1 MTDPTAPPPQVLSAF
16 GAGEPAVRLPGGQGQ
31 TYRSGDLILKPAP
44 HPSEIAWPASV
55 HDQIPQIGFRIAR
68 PLPARNGAWI
78 IHGWWAQQ
86 RLDGEPAPGR
96 WAEVFDTAR
105 AFHTATRR
113 LARPAFLAA
122 RTDRWAIADRAA
134 WQEAPLVSSL
144 QSQAAPHAALSR
156 LIALLRPIDLPS
168 QLIHGDLAGNVLFAD
183 PATPGV
189 IDLAPYWRPAAFAL
203 AVVAVDALVWG
214 GARSDILAL
223 LDPDPQIPQLRVRA
237 ALRRILEHGAQPEAA
252 EVAAYAD
259 LITLLEALCGRV
271 A

>member
-1 MTDPTAPPPQVLSAF
+1 MPNPPPAPVLSAF

-44 HPSEIAWPASV
+44 HPPEIAWQASV

-68 PLPARNGAWI
+68 PLPAHDGAYVA
-78 IHGWWAQQ
+78 HGWWAQQ
-86 RLDGEPAPGR
+86 RLDGVPAPGR

-105 AFHTATRR
+105 AFHAATRR

-134 WQEAPLVSSL
+134 WQEAPLVRSL
-144 QSQAAPHAALSR
+144 QSQAAPHAAIAR
-156 LIALLRPIDLPS
+156 LTALLRPIDLPS
-168 QLIHGDLAGNVLFAD
+168 QLIHGDLAGNILFAD

-203 AVVAVDALVWG
+203 AVIAVDALVWG
-214 GARSDILAL
+214 GARPDILTL
-223 LDPDPQIPQLRVRA
+223 LDPDPQIPQLLARA
-237 ALRRILEHGAQPEAA
+237 ALRRILELGDQPDAPHI
-252 EVAAYAD
+252 AAYAKF
-259 LITLLEALCGRV
+259 ITLLEALCGRGPD
-271 A
+271 